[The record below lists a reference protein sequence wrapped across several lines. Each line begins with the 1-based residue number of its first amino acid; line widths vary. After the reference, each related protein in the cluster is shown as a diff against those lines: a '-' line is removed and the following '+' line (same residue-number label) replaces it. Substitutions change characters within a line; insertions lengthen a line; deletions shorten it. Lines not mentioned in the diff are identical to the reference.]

1 MFTIATRIQVLLV
14 LIVVFLCL
22 YIFVLQKE
30 VRFMQSDM
38 HQMRTFIQQT
48 FAQVG
53 GELEEYEQHEMCSAK
68 PSVSVQTVEEILP
81 EVTKPSVSAAKPV
94 PVPEVPEVPEVQ
106 AAVPVPEV
114 PEVPEVPKVQEIVES
129 DLMNTLSNTTVADID
144 LNFHVSI
151 GDMTKEQLETTRRED
166 IRDYLASIGIHDV
179 RMKKDMIK
187 IILDAKNKQ

>member
-68 PSVSVQTVEEILP
+68 PSVSVQTVEEVEKILP

-94 PVPEVPEVPEVQ
+94 P
-106 AAVPVPEV
+106 V